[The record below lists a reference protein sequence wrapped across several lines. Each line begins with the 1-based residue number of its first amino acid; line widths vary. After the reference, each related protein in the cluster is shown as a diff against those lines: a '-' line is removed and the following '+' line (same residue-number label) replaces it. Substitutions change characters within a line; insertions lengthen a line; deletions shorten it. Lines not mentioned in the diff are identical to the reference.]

1 MPGVSRFSPNPLLR
15 DVNDAAARRG
25 NAPRG
30 SAPVSTLLQNQAT
43 SDPQNQS
50 ILAGTVIPSPVP
62 TGPESA
68 QGSDPILGGLEP
80 GQFSARLTDPFATE
94 PGFHAPVNPGV
105 GANDDAYGGATQ
117 AENQALQ
124 AALADDAALDT
135 SRQSAGEL
143 AMGGYS
149 GRSDNSVAGTFNGMT
164 RPPIAPQPNILDQ
177 FSSYTYQISVYL
189 LSPLQYQQFV
199 TTKKKVIN
207 GYNLLFQ
214 SGGAP
219 TNTSGFQAAL
229 APGGQTF
236 FENDGTA
243 SSTAG
248 APTAAQ
254 ADAGRSPAFP
264 LDFYIQECTIT
275 NLMQGKGT
283 GMSHSAATMKFT
295 VIEPVGITLIDRIY
309 QAVQD
314 IAPAD
319 SRGKVNYGNA
329 QYLMIIRWFGYD
341 QNGKIVSGSAGNTD
355 PRAAVE
361 KYIPFVINRIN
372 WRVNTKATEYEF
384 DCTPVS
390 QIVASGTRR
399 GVVPYDIQLSD
410 GTVGGVLAGNLSL
423 ASPPSGSNPANAA
436 LDAENRRQR
445 EAEGFT
451 EPAPAKANAART
463 PKTVVKQGLMAA
475 MNDFSQKLVNDK
487 KYQIA
492 DQYEIVFAP
501 GAEAIRDASI
511 VLPDRRL
518 TPVGASARTNAQA
531 INPATTSVQNTI
543 NTKSI
548 AAGQP
553 IVQVIDQIIRNSS
566 YITNQALSRFNE
578 DDTQEP
584 NSDNKQPKKP
594 VDWYRINFEAVPVGS
609 EPDLQRN
616 DYAYKIRYVISPYRL
631 DYYDSKYFPMGL
643 FRGVHKSY
651 NWIFTGENTAII
663 DYSETLNTAYN
674 MLVSGSSPNNSAAET
689 ERRKVNATLREL
701 MTYTYGPGSAESR
714 QGADGRA
721 NEPSANMA
729 DSLYGGA
736 DLANTKLTIV
746 GDPAWLQQGSLSGT
760 ILDQLS
766 LDPSFLPDGTINFD
780 AEQICFE
787 VYWRRPS
794 DYDLQTGLVDRGQE
808 APPISRVYLA
818 SKVTSTFRQGQFTQ
832 VIDGLLF
839 NLPKPDGSN
848 KAPSASM
855 PNNQSAAETARL
867 NRAGRDASAAAVG
880 ASGGTSS
887 ATPTPPAPLPQ
898 TSSPTTTTDSAPTVA
913 SQAQPT
919 PPPASPSSNGDIT
932 SDQSPAETARL
943 ERTGSPTPFVPSR
956 VESDGVELDASGERV
971 IRITVTGG
979 ANVRIG
985 VGNSQDIVRDP

>member
-1 MPGVSRFSPNPLLR
+1 MPGVSRFSSNPLLR
-15 DVNDAAARRG
+15 DINDAAARRG
-25 NAPRG
+25 NIPRG
-30 SAPVSTLLQNQAT
+30 SPTISTLVQTQAT

-50 ILAGTVIPSPVP
+50 ILGGVVIPNPVI
-62 TGPESA
+62 TGSEAA

-80 GQFSARLTDPFATE
+80 GQFAARLGDPFASE

-124 AALADDAALDT
+124 AALADDAALDA
-135 SRQSAGEL
+135 SRQAAGEL

-164 RPPIAPQPNILDQ
+164 RPPISPQGNILDQ

-199 TTKKKVIN
+199 TTKKKIIN

-248 APTAAQ
+248 APSAAQ

-283 GMSHSAATMKFT
+283 GMSHSAAALKFT

-319 SRGKVNYGNA
+319 NRGKVNYANA
-329 QYLMIIRWFGYD
+329 QYLMIVRWFGYD

-390 QIVASGTRR
+390 QIIASGTRR

-410 GTVGGVLAGNLSL
+410 GTVGGVLAGNLNL
-423 ASPPSGSNPANAA
+423 ALPPSGSNPGNAT

-463 PKTVVKQGLMAA
+463 PNTVVKQGLMAA
-475 MNDFSQKLVNDK
+475 MNDFNQKLVQDK

-531 INPATTSVQNTI
+531 VNPATTSVQNTI

-578 DDTQEP
+578 DNTQEP
-584 NSDNKQPKKP
+584 NSDNKEPKKP
-594 VDWYRINFEAVPVGS
+594 VDWYRINFEAVPIGS
-609 EPDLQRN
+609 EQDLQRN

-631 DYYDSKYFPMGL
+631 DYYDSKYFPRGL

-651 NWIFTGENTAII
+651 NWIFTGQNTAII

-674 MLVSGSSPNNSAAET
+674 MLISGSSPANSAAET
-689 ERRKVNATLREL
+689 ERRKVASTLREI
-701 MTYTYGPGSAESR
+701 MTYTYGPGSGESR
-714 QGADGRA
+714 QGSDGRA

-736 DLANTKLTIV
+736 DLANTKLTII

-760 ILDQLS
+760 ILEQLS
-766 LDPSFLPDGTINFD
+766 LDPSFLSDGTINFD

-808 APPISRVYLA
+808 APPISRVYVA

-839 NLPKPDGSN
+839 NLPKQDGSN
-848 KAPSASM
+848 KALSAAM

-867 NRAGRDASAAAVG
+867 NRSGRDASAAAVG
-880 ASGGTSS
+880 ASGGSSS
-887 ATPTPPAPLPQ
+887 ATPTPPAPDPQ
-898 TSSPTTTTDSAPTVA
+898 TASPVATTETSPTVA
-913 SQAQPT
+913 SQAQPS
-919 PPPASPSSNGDIT
+919 PPPTPPSSNGRIDID
-932 SDQSPAETARL
+932 SLPGADAAGIGIPAPSPFRL
-943 ERTGSPTPFVPSR
+943 SPVQDSGQDFSVGA
-956 VESDGVELDASGERV
+956 DGV
-971 IRITVTGG
+971 IRITVTG
-979 ANVRIG
+979 
-985 VGNSQDIVRDP
+985 VGNPIPANPQDIQRDP